1 MRLKNI
7 SKEAIVNEYLETDIT
22 FRELEAKYGYPYSSI
37 CHWVLGRKSKADKPG
52 RKPPKRKEA
61 IQKVL
66 PEEVDLLQRALL
78 KTQLHNKLLEE
89 IIRLSE
95 EHTGIELR
103 KKVGTKR
110 S

>member
-1 MRLKNI
+1 MSNKNI
-7 SKEAIVNEYLETDIT
+7 SKEAIVTEYLENDVTY
-22 FRELEAKYGYPYSSI
+22 RELEAKYGYPYSSI
-37 CHWVLGRKSKADKPG
+37 CHWVLGRKIKSDRPG
-52 RKPPKRKEA
+52 RKRPRKKNA
-61 IQKVL
+61 VQKAL
-66 PEEVDLLQRALL
+66 PEEVTLLQRALL